1 MTEPGQQF
9 SLLLPYPEILSA
21 QHMTPSGSPWTG
33 HTIPCRV
40 GVPNGGSDAAEF
52 PLPGL
57 FSLCL
62 LLLLFS
68 CSVTSSSLQP
78 HELQHVRL
86 PCPSLSPRVCS
97 NSCPLSQWCHSNR
110 LILCRPLLL
119 LPSVFP
125 SIRVFSNESALQVT
139 KVLELQLQRQ
149 SSQWIIQGWF
159 LLELIGLIA
168 LLSKGLSKVFS
179 STTVSFRVSDFRGC
193 LVKWFSAREEAKR
206 SGKKPILA
214 VTYGADESLSTSYCP
229 QGDSKSRP
237 LYQFILEI
245 VFSSGQGRGR
255 ET

>member
-1 MTEPGQQF
+1 M
-9 SLLLPYPEILSA
+9 
-21 QHMTPSGSPWTG
+21 
-33 HTIPCRV
+33 
-40 GVPNGGSDAAEF
+40 
-52 PLPGL
+52 
-57 FSLCL
+57 
-62 LLLLFS
+62 
-68 CSVTSSSLQP
+68 SVSLQP
-78 HELQHVRL
+78 HGLLLARL

-97 NSCPLSQWCHSNR
+97 NSCPLSQWCHSNC
-110 LILCRPLLL
+110 LILCRPLL

-139 KVLELQLQRQ
+139 KVLELQRQ

-193 LVKWFSAREEAKR
+193 LVKAFSAQEEAKR
-206 SGKKPILA
+206 SGKKPIPA